1 MVSDIFLTTSDGF
14 HFKWPIK
21 LQLTTDF
28 KLMQIETS
36 EIQMRVKGGF
46 VNLHLNPQQFSR
58 FNGLFAESSHM
69 VWNKLCWDSSYT
81 VGTFIT
87 KESRAGLVR
96 VPLLWSPTV

>member
-21 LQLTTDF
+21 LQLATDF
-28 KLMQIETS
+28 KLMQTETS

-58 FNGLFAESSHM
+58 LTGPLQNQITWYGINYAGTQVTQLGL
-69 VWNKLCWDSSYT
+69 
-81 VGTFIT
+81 
-87 KESRAGLVR
+87 
-96 VPLLWSPTV
+96 